1 MTPQPHHRRHGV
13 SVAVVCYSTLLTW
26 VTVLKRQPVSD
37 AKESWPTTTHLSRPF
52 PFATVISWAE
62 ISMEEYVPYWIM
74 HGGEYFWRF
83 LAFISLIQVSLS
95 CYFWINELCTVY
107 HFVRSPHQL
116 MSELWLAAT
125 QLHATQNRTGPILST
140 RITCGCSKPS
150 NALWHG
156 FELAHGVNST
166 KFMSICSC
174 VVCGCGVRLWLWH
187 MSAVALKQILCRLLL
202 GLHSSGQ
209 GSGQWNCTD
218 TVTDSTF
225 LLIGHL
231 HLLFRCLL
239 GEL

>member
-1 MTPQPHHRRHGV
+1 MTPQPHHRRHDV

-37 AKESWPTTTHLSRPF
+37 ANESWPTTTHLSRPF

-62 ISMEEYVPYWIM
+62 IFMEEYVPYWIM
-74 HGGEYFWRF
+74 HGGEDSWLF

-140 RITCGCSKPS
+140 CITCGSSKPS

-156 FELAHGVNST
+156 FDFELAHGVNST

-174 VVCGCGVRLWLWH
+174 VACGCGCGICPQWPLSRSFADCCLGYT
-187 MSAVALKQILCRLLL
+187 AVVKEVDSETALTQWQILPFCSLDTSIFCL
-202 GLHSSGQ
+202 GA
-209 GSGQWNCTD
+209 
-218 TVTDSTF
+218 F
-225 LLIGHL
+225 
-231 HLLFRCLL
+231 
-239 GEL
+239 